1 MIINE
6 FGGIEA
12 YKLVEK
18 LFPLCRSI
26 TGKGTEDTLRIISE
40 IIPLR
45 ITNIPTGEKVF
56 DWVIPN
62 EWNITDAYIM
72 NSSGEK
78 VIDFRKSN
86 LHIVNYSKPIDEY
99 LSLRELTPKLYF
111 IKDNPDAIPYR
122 TTYYNEDWGFCLSYN
137 QFKNLTEDT
146 YHVVIKSTLVK
157 GNLTYGEFFVAG
169 KLKDEILFSTHIC
182 HPSMCNDNLSG
193 ISVAVAIAKYISSLP
208 FRKYSYRIVFVPA
221 TIGAITW
228 LSQNE
233 DKLSNIKAG
242 LVLALLG
249 DNGKFNFKKSK
260 LDNSIMNRLFNLLYN
275 NENDDLNILNFTPYG
290 YDERQYC
297 STGINLPVGRLTR
310 TPNGEFIEYHTSKDD
325 LNFVNVDNLD
335 ISINLIKK
343 VINIIEKNSFYI
355 NNFPKGEPQ
364 LGRRGLYNSVAGS
377 IKELELAMLWVLNN
391 ADGRNDLIDI
401 ANISKIKFDVINKA
415 AELLKE
421 KKIISEL
428 VNE

>member
-1 MIINE
+1 MILNK

-26 TGKGTEDTLRIISE
+26 TGKGTRDTLRIISE
-40 IIPLR
+40 ILPLR
-45 ITNIPTGEKVF
+45 IKNIPTGKKVF
-56 DWVIPN
+56 DWTIPK

-72 NSSGEK
+72 NSRGK
-78 VIDFRKSN
+78 KIIDFRNSN
-86 LHIVNYSKPIDEY
+86 LHVVNYSKPIDEY
-99 LSLRELTPKLYF
+99 LSLEELTPKLYF
-111 IKDNPDAIPYR
+111 IKDNPDAVPYR
-122 TTYYNEDWGFCLSYN
+122 TSYYKEDWGFCLSYN
-137 QFKNLTEDT
+137 QFKILTEDT
-146 YHVVIKSTLVK
+146 YHVVINSTLEK
-157 GNLTYGEFFVAG
+157 GNLNYGEYFIAG

-193 ISVAVAIAKYISSLP
+193 ISVAVAIAKYISSFQ
-208 FRKYSYRIVFVPA
+208 FRKYSYRFIFIPA
-221 TIGAITW
+221 TIGAISW

-260 LDNSIMNRLFNLLYN
+260 LDDSIINRVFNLLYN
-275 NENDDLNILNFTPYG
+275 NEIDDLNILNFTPYG

-297 STGINLPVGRLTR
+297 SPGINLPIGRLTR

-325 LNFVNVDNLD
+325 LNFINADNLD
-335 ISINLIKK
+335 KSIDLIKK
-343 VINIIEKNSFYI
+343 VISIIERNSLYI
-355 NNFPKGEPQ
+355 NDFPKGEPQ
-364 LGRRGLYNSVAGS
+364 LGRRGLYSSVAGN
-377 IKELELAMLWVLNN
+377 IKDLELAMLWVLNN
-391 ADGRNDLIDI
+391 ADGNNDLVDI
-401 ANISKIKFDVINKA
+401 ANMSKIRFDLISKA

-421 KKIISEL
+421 KEIISEL
-428 VNE
+428 